1 MPVPPKPKKDQ
12 PNTYVVQERFYEEER
27 RRLVIQDELMTSI
40 MGGPLTEQ
48 ANVASMRRVLDVGS
62 GSGSWIFTAA
72 KTYPEMSL
80 IGIDISQRMVDYAR
94 EQSAEFELASRVEF
108 HVMDALLMLEFP
120 TDYFD
125 LVNLRFG
132 VGYLR
137 TWDWPKLI
145 SEMLRVCRPG
155 GVVRITE
162 CEVGGHSES
171 QATMQIYEM
180 LICALFRT
188 GHLFEQKSSGLLDHL
203 VPLLTRHGC
212 EQVQSRIYVAE
223 PQAGTAEA
231 EAAIQDIASMSLT
244 IRPFLEKVGC
254 LTGDYDAICQQ
265 AQAQLRELGSTGSAN
280 ILTVWG
286 NKPGAATHL

>member
-1 MPVPPKPKKDQ
+1 
-12 PNTYVVQERFYEEER
+12 
-27 RRLVIQDELMTSI
+27 
-40 MGGPLTEQ
+40 
-48 ANVASMRRVLDVGS
+48 
-62 GSGSWIFTAA
+62 
-72 KTYPEMSL
+72 
-80 IGIDISQRMVDYAR
+80 
-94 EQSAEFELASRVEF
+94 
-108 HVMDALLMLEFP
+108 
-120 TDYFD
+120 
-125 LVNLRFG
+125 
-132 VGYLR
+132 
-137 TWDWPKLI
+137 LI

-212 EQVQSRIYVAE
+212 AQVQSCIYVGE

-231 EAAIQDIASMSLT
+231 EAAIQDIASMSRT

-254 LTGDYDAICQQ
+254 LTGDYDSICQQ
-265 AQAQLRELGSTGSAN
+265 AQEQLRELGSTGSAN
-280 ILTVWG
+280 ILTTWG